1 MKIEVLE
8 NDIILFLRPTEIID
22 LNFEKKPDIEAY
34 FKDILLRL
42 KESYSI
48 NINGFYDI
56 YAYIDK
62 DEGMILRLDQE
73 DLEYYNSFSSI
84 EMRILKEETTF
95 FYEIDDILDIPL
107 RNLDVYLYRNKF
119 YVKRKNKKIVY
130 PLYEFGKIVYE
141 DTNKIIKNGKK
152 MTNYIEKT

>member
-8 NDIILFLRPTEIID
+8 NDILLFLRPTEIID
-22 LNFEKKPDIEAY
+22 LNFDKRTDIEAY

-42 KESYSI
+42 KEYYSI
-48 NINGFYDI
+48 NISGFYDI

-73 DLEYYNSFSSI
+73 DYNSFSSI

-95 FYEIDDILDIPL
+95 FYEIEDILDIPL
-107 RNLDVYLYRNKF
+107 KDLDVYIYRNKF

-130 PLYEFGKIVYE
+130 PLYEFGKIIYE
-141 DTNKIIKNGKK
+141 DTNKIMKNGKK
-152 MTNYIEKT
+152 MTII